1 MEDKKIY
8 SYLEGKEINMEELV
22 KDYINYV
29 KAIIKNSY
37 IKLPEE
43 DNEEIIVDVF
53 LSFWKNKDKLD
64 INKKTSPYIA
74 SITNNLLKK
83 KCRNLK
89 VISSNI
95 DDYMDKIFDDS
106 DIETD
111 YFQSEINKEIINL
124 LDKLKKEDKDIF
136 ILYYYENR
144 KIKEISL
151 HLNMSEEKVK
161 SKLFRTRKRIREML
175 KKGGY

>member
-8 SYLEGKEINMEELV
+8 SYFEGKEINMEELV

-53 LSFWKNKDKLD
+53 FSFWKNKDKLD

-95 DDYMDKIFDDS
+95 DDY
-106 DIETD
+106 
-111 YFQSEINKEIINL
+111 
-124 LDKLKKEDKDIF
+124 
-136 ILYYYENR
+136 
-144 KIKEISL
+144 
-151 HLNMSEEKVK
+151 
-161 SKLFRTRKRIREML
+161 
-175 KKGGY
+175 